1 MLFSNMIS
9 FAEVQ
14 LVLFTS
20 PVKFS
25 EENSASCRPLKLFY
39 SKTNPASKCQT
50 WADHQFICR
59 SVYLFGGLFSFLL
72 SPSCSLFAA
81 GAVPV
86 LLCPLSNNAALRRL
100 YQISSQGQMSTGQ
113 KQGLINR
120 TFSPSGLLV
129 EKCSLGFG
137 FLLLYP
143 SRGGIWECCSRLVVF
158 KGILENRSNS
168 IASPVEGKNPHF
180 AFLSW
185 W

>member
-1 MLFSNMIS
+1 
-9 FAEVQ
+9 
-14 LVLFTS
+14 
-20 PVKFS
+20 
-25 EENSASCRPLKLFY
+25 
-39 SKTNPASKCQT
+39 
-50 WADHQFICR
+50 
-59 SVYLFGGLFSFLL
+59 
-72 SPSCSLFAA
+72 
-81 GAVPV
+81 
-86 LLCPLSNNAALRRL
+86 
-100 YQISSQGQMSTGQ
+100 MSTGQ

-168 IASPVEGKNPHF
+168 IASPVQGKNPHF

-185 W
+185 WWWEGANEMRIAMLRWRSISCYLLSVWFRHCVREVSCHTIIFSSPYLTPTFSFISSDIFSTCFCKLLLGCIYSYFFLSEGFL